1 MFERAAVF
9 SALIVFVVFGHIGL
23 RYFKAVENQNSI
35 EIAR

>member
-9 SALIVFVVFGHIGL
+9 SALIVFVVFGNLGW
-23 RYFKAVENQNSI
+23 RYYQAVERQDKI